1 MNILIV
7 DDDPTALL
15 IISEMAESLN
25 FNPICADSA
34 AQCLEVLKDSEV
46 SLILCDW
53 EMPGMDGPTLFRTL
67 RKHDYGRYL
76 YLILVTGRDAKE
88 DLIEGLN
95 AGADDFIN
103 KPINSEELR
112 VRLRSAE
119 RVIKLQQSLDSR
131 NRKLEEVN
139 NRIET
144 ALNTVNADL
153 KLAADMQFALLPKE
167 KSLPGIDANWL
178 FKPASVLA
186 GDIFDYFKI
195 EDNKFV
201 FYIVD
206 VEGHGIP
213 SALTSFA
220 VNNQLNP
227 SSQGMC
233 ARYLRNAESIELAVL
248 RILGELNRQ
257 FTGTSSSNR
266 YFTMIFGVLDL
277 ETGVVTIS
285 QAGHPALMHYSV
297 KQNKVSEVGN
307 GGMPVGMFEQA
318 EFEVVS
324 LKLEPGD
331 RIYMYSDGAVECSSA
346 DGEMYGSSRL
356 LGAVNDWSGV
366 PIEKINCV
374 LDREILDWN
383 SSSQFEDDVSMVCIE
398 YSGMNQTTTVQNVSS
413 SFGINNDELS
423 AGISAEPQTPD
434 GPYRRH

>member
-34 AQCLEVLKDSEV
+34 AQCLEV
-46 SLILCDW
+46 
-53 EMPGMDGPTLFRTL
+53 
-67 RKHDYGRYL
+67 
-76 YLILVTGRDAKE
+76 
-88 DLIEGLN
+88 
-95 AGADDFIN
+95 GADDFIN

-206 VEGHGIP
+206 VEGHGI
-213 SALTSFA
+213 
-220 VNNQLNP
+220 
-227 SSQGMC
+227 
-233 ARYLRNAESIELAVL
+233 
-248 RILGELNRQ
+248 
-257 FTGTSSSNR
+257 
-266 YFTMIFGVLDL
+266 
-277 ETGVVTIS
+277 
-285 QAGHPALMHYSV
+285 
-297 KQNKVSEVGN
+297 
-307 GGMPVGMFEQA
+307 
-318 EFEVVS
+318 
-324 LKLEPGD
+324 
-331 RIYMYSDGAVECSSA
+331 
-346 DGEMYGSSRL
+346 
-356 LGAVNDWSGV
+356 
-366 PIEKINCV
+366 
-374 LDREILDWN
+374 WN
-383 SSSQFEDDVSMVCIE
+383 SICFDILCCE
-398 YSGMNQTTTVQNVSS
+398 
-413 SFGINNDELS
+413 
-423 AGISAEPQTPD
+423 
-434 GPYRRH
+434 